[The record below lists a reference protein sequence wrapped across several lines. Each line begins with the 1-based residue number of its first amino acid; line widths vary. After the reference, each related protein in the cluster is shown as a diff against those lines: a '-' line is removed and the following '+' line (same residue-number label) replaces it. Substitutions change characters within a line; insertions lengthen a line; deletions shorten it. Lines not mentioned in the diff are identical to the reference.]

1 MQNFMTMLNQ
11 VLRPTKRENRNP
23 RNFDKKRPGENK
35 KLPSEIEC
43 VRKRWVTWSLQQW
56 GKEEEEEEEK
66 GERAK
71 ARAASS

>member
-35 KLPSEIEC
+35 KLPSEIES

-56 GKEEEEEEEK
+56 GKEEEEEEK